1 MKPLPHSLR
10 LTGELE
16 IMPPS
21 ILKYVDIARMLG
33 AGVKCPACNSLR
45 CQPSRWHSKHEKL
58 GAQGFRPY
66 HCDDC
71 TNRFLA
77 ASNAA
82 RERVMIN
89 AAAGI
94 LLSFGALTAAD
105 LWFESYDDPKIRPAA
120 PVTVFRSEP
129 STAVTKAEARMGVA
143 APEATKDP
151 VELGKTLKNA
161 ASDGDVAAMLQLGR
175 ALASGDKLPT
185 DVDEAAKWIHLAA
198 ATGSAEGMFEL
209 ARFYRDGLGLPQ
221 DPVRAYIWF
230 SRATAAKH
238 PTAMHERDALVRTMS
253 DEKLKEAHQ
262 LSSLAEPLADT
273 EVQK

>member
-1 MKPLPHSLR
+1 
-10 LTGELE
+10 
-16 IMPPS
+16 
-21 ILKYVDIARMLG
+21 
-33 AGVKCPACNSLR
+33 
-45 CQPSRWHSKHEKL
+45 
-58 GAQGFRPY
+58 
-66 HCDDC
+66 
-71 TNRFLA
+71 
-77 ASNAA
+77 
-82 RERVMIN
+82 
-89 AAAGI
+89 
-94 LLSFGALTAAD
+94 
-105 LWFESYDDPKIRPAA
+105 
-120 PVTVFRSEP
+120 
-129 STAVTKAEARMGVA
+129 MGVA